1 MQLHDMLEREVEAT
15 RYLALV
21 ALLLLLEDVELD
33 AQVGVFALG
42 FDVPHDLKQLQP
54 WKDGL

>member
-1 MQLHDMLEREVEAT
+1 MLEREVEAT

-33 AQVGVFALG
+33 AQVRVFALDL
-42 FDVPHDLKQLQP
+42 DVPHDLKQLQP

>member
-21 ALLLLLEDVELD
+21 ALLLLLEDVELHPK
-33 AQVGVFALG
+33 VRVFALSL
-42 FDVPHDLKQLQP
+42 DVPHDLKQLQP

>member
-1 MQLHDMLEREVEAT
+1 MQVHDMLKSEIEAI

-33 AQVGVFALG
+33 AQVRVFALG
-42 FDVPHDLKQLQP
+42 LDIPHDLKQLQP